1 MNLFKAIYCNQ
12 YFELKPKGK
21 ENSAKKNGTVL
32 SAIALL
38 LYFFSVFFILLLL
51 FPDLGREIE
60 GVFKDVFGRRAGR
73 MAAKISVG
81 VIMVLCFLI
90 VKFTLDKD
98 SVYNKTITEFESM
111 SCEQQANISKQGLIF
126 FVTSIVLIIVSLIIF
141 LTIRG

>member
-60 GVFKDVFGRRAGR
+60 GVFKDVFGRRTGR
-73 MAAKISVG
+73 LAAKISVG
-81 VIMVLCFLI
+81 VIMVLCFII

-111 SCEQQANISKQGLIF
+111 SGEQQAKISKQGLIF
-126 FVTSIVLIIVSLIIF
+126 FISSIVLVVGSLMVF
-141 LTIRG
+141 LMIRG

>member
-73 MAAKISVG
+73 MAAKISVA